1 MKKFKILLAV
11 LALLSG
17 NLGIIAQDVT
27 VTLTSV
33 QQVLPPQALL
43 YMSDPGKYFNIT
55 LINNTPTVQD
65 VYLAMD
71 LEQTMPQN
79 GLSVS
84 TPARRQPQQPYT
96 LSAGQVRQL
105 TLVEMKNLFNHVPK
119 NEIIASP
126 GLFDNTSTSS
136 FGLLPEGQYKAK
148 ITAYRWNKTITN
160 PLAVSGPTDGEC
172 YFTICYKAQAPEFLT
187 PSIFGGGGLVDLSV
201 AALNPAT
208 PMFTW
213 KAPLLACNPAGAM
226 FVYDFKIVELM
237 PGQQPDQ
244 AIDYNASVYSVKN
257 VLSPM
262 VTIPP
267 TYINRFDFTKTY
279 IAQVQ
284 ARQMG
289 ASANMLNYVMLE
301 NSGKSPFL
309 LFRLVDPNK
318 EKKEEEKIEEE
329 DHSGA
334 GAVDDVSGEEL
345 EGDSLY
351 VFKLPAIEHPS
362 FEENVTRKLFLEDN
376 IEIDWRPAAFKR
388 GLGGRQDTVK
398 IEYTVE
404 LYHANVGC
412 NKDSLFKTKPL
423 YTKELGDVSSHSI
436 EWASLESAKLKN
448 DDYMLLR
455 IVPRSPNT
463 KSLRFIEEKSNIVDF
478 LMSTRL
484 TKTYFQ
490 CSNTVVINNY
500 SPTTK
505 KAEELKDAVVAIGE
519 YELTIDKISGNAEK
533 GFTGE
538 GRVKWEPFGTTIM
551 VCVKFDKLKINT
563 DDIVYEGECVTYA
576 QDKAASD
583 MEAVEKLFSD
593 WGIDNLI
600 SDAYLPSAGSMM
612 KSATDQAKDLAK
624 KLDLSKYYK
633 YIKTGNAFK
642 ELVTTG
648 KMDKAYMPVGVPKS
662 INSSPVDIQICKMKF
677 APEYA
682 TMDLIGE
689 FMLPNSNY
697 TKNDILVLGAPRL
710 CISPNRFLPES
721 GTIALLSDLNIKD
734 PKSGY
739 EMNFKA
745 PKDVMEPK
753 DGCYI
758 AWHSDELEIFGID
771 VDMTIPKLV
780 KDNNGVAS
788 NEKPV
793 MNIRASIASWDDWM
807 VDNVTIDP
815 FQVEDMPGWTFTASD
830 IVYDHSLY
838 RNSTKMA
845 AFPENYSKAKTGITT
860 DDEWQ
865 GLFIK
870 EVKLKFPTAL
880 KMGDKGNERLELKTS
895 NMFFDNSG
903 ATLDVDAYQVL
914 SAKTGQVGGWSLSID
929 NIGLSFVQNDFT
941 DCHFNG
947 KFSVPLL
954 KGTIGY
960 NCRIIKQTSNT
971 SNAGQ
976 YAYVFKAQQIENQSL
991 DFFLAQ
997 AVFEKDHTYFLV
1009 EAVPTAS
1016 GLDTKVELLLGGKVT
1031 IGGTD
1036 YLNKKIKDSSLPMK
1050 FEIPGVHFCGMRLA
1064 NCSAS
1069 SWTSKY
1075 ESSMQSKARNAKLS
1089 GTSLYGGKEIALSNN
1104 NIYFNPGRWSLA
1116 SDGKKLGSFDFNLEK
1131 YNFTYASNQLQTSLV
1146 GKITLVSGIELTA
1159 GAGITIFS
1167 KVTLPKDLK
1176 DIGNIS
1182 IAYDKTQFD
1191 EASFGTKFADME
1203 ISGRLEV
1210 KRDDPERE
1218 GYAGKLTFKM
1228 PGDLFHIEA
1237 DGGYFKNKKGSNNYT
1252 YGWFVAEAGGKA
1264 GIPIDPLKIHRLK
1277 AGFYYNCKKT
1287 SKGAEPEEGLIG
1299 IIAGLGLSTSLGESV
1314 LSGDFDMTVVY
1325 DRGKKTKDQN
1335 NKDQT
1340 GGFSTFLFTGSLKAV
1355 EGLVSANTNILYQ
1368 NDSKDQYLKIDVTV
1382 DATADSETLT
1392 NKIAGK
1398 YATLG
1403 ELKKKLNSAYTGLV
1417 NELPV
1422 DQLKGKIEDTK
1433 SSKVPATK
1441 APEEGKKL
1449 GVSAG
1454 ASVTVQFMVTMKKDG
1469 KKLDKAKWH
1478 VYLGEPDPNHRCEYK
1493 YLKLTSKIVNVDI
1506 GADGYVCV
1514 GNELPNNGKLPDIPI
1529 TIRQFLNGSNN
1540 NGFESA
1546 DVSKANAARQQALKE
1561 FNDAAQIAGGV
1572 MFGGQVYG
1580 YFDVNLGLFY
1590 IYAGAT
1596 AGFDV
1601 SLVKLA
1607 ATEPCTNISGEP
1619 GWHRWYGSGQLYA
1632 YLRAKFGITIDI
1644 GFWEKQFD
1652 VLDMGIGGVFRMQG
1666 PKPTHFD
1673 GEARVKLKLFA
1684 GLVDINRKYRFS
1696 VGDEC
1701 EMFMGNALDE
1711 FKLFGDLTIGNESR
1725 EQGWADKNR
1734 LNPKLLSRPVLYTE
1748 APLKE
1753 PFRVLDPTELA
1764 RLKKNYTGDA
1774 ADLEAEASRTFIFR
1788 SDVEAEVALYE
1799 YTSKAMTKPI
1809 THHIKIK
1816 AQNRNATILD
1826 LTELN
1831 PNRYYM
1837 MHVTAY
1843 AKEIEKGVEVDPWT
1857 YDEKEKKYKHKSW
1870 RQWRTYYFCTGAKK
1884 AVEDVPDLQEYIA
1897 IAYPSYENKI
1907 RLSEGAYRMNVH
1919 EQDVKRP
1926 NFALTDDISKLAFQK
1941 GNLKWQL
1948 SDEKDGKVFSEVPNK
1963 WVVTENTCNMQ
1974 PASDLKGYTINHACK
1989 LKLVYEVV
1997 SRSGNTASFSRYILA
2012 DMTVIPRS
2020 SNWKTGYEGQ
2030 SMSYEKPFVG
2040 CRIDDVTLRN
2050 ANPRNSN
2057 GAIMS
2062 DYEIGTSTT
2071 MLLDPYMYISALSNF
2086 VFYGGWQFTA
2096 NRLDI
2101 NATTA
2106 QSCIYTDKGGVYE
2119 GKLSGTER
2127 SINCALDAYTKIR
2140 KLSIYD
2146 WLQYESTTH
2155 YPLPVMTESDYGYAL
2170 SGQERA
2176 AAYVPSNKNYVRV
2189 SGYINDMHRV
2199 YDVCA
2204 KLSDKI
2210 RDDCKLMDKYDC
2222 QGKDFTARANLI
2234 EQWYSKVRGQ
2244 YTSATSGKA
2253 RLQVPKYQFPL
2264 LYGSCQPYSKSNAVW
2279 KITAWSTLEGYR
2291 KQCQGFSEAR
2301 GHENTSEIVFSLML
2315 GKNNMEGGY
2324 VERKNYR
2331 PWARFINNDDMKKN
2345 IRKAKFTIYRVNAYD
2360 YNNCRYEVDPWE
2372 GNMNNTTNKEQFTI
2386 NEPLTYYGKK

>member
-351 VFKLPAIEHPS
+351 VFKQPAIEHPS

-463 KSLRFIEEKSNIVDF
+463 KSLRFIEEESNIVDF

-505 KAEELKDAVVAIGE
+505 KAEELKDAVVVIGE

-633 YIKTGNAFK
+633 YVKTGNAFK

-880 KMGDKGNERLELKTS
+880 KMGDKGDERLELKTS

-941 DCHFNG
+941 NCHFNG

-960 NCRIIKQTSNT
+960 DCRIIKQTSNT

-1116 SDGKKLGSFDFNLEK
+1116 SDGKKLGPFDFNLEK

-1287 SKGAEPEEGLIG
+1287 NKGAEPEEGLIG
-1299 IIAGLGLSTSLGESV
+1299 IIAGLGISTSAGESL
-1314 LSGDFDMTVVY
+1314 LSGELDMTVVY
-1325 DRGKKTKDQN
+1325 NRNKQYKDEN
-1335 NKDQT
+1335 NKSQT
-1340 GGFSTFLFTGSLKAV
+1340 GGFSTFLFTGEVKAV
-1355 EGLVSANTNILYQ
+1355 EGLVSAKANVLYQ
-1368 NDSKDQYLKIDVTV
+1368 NEAKDQYLKIDVTV
-1382 DATADSETLT
+1382 DGTADSETIT
-1392 NKIAGK
+1392 NKIAGSDV
-1398 YATLG
+1398 TESLG
-1403 ELKKKLNSAYTGLV
+1403 ELKKKLNSSYEGLV
-1417 NELPV
+1417 PGAAEDGLEDKV
-1422 DQLKGKIEDTK
+1422 SDTK
-1433 SSKVPATK
+1433 SSYVPPTK
-1441 APEEGKKL
+1441 APKK
-1449 GVSAG
+1449 GEKIG
-1454 ASVTVQFMVTMKKDG
+1454 ASVGTSISVQFMVTMKKG
-1469 KKLDKAKWH
+1469 GQKLSKPKWH
-1478 VYLGEPDPNHRCEYK
+1478 VYLGEPDVNHRCWFQ
-1493 YLKLTSKIVNVDI
+1493 YLKVNTPIVKVDI
-1506 GADGYVCV
+1506 GANGYVCV
-1514 GNELPNNGKLPDIPI
+1514 GNELPNNGKLPEIPDK
-1529 TIRQFLNGSNN
+1529 IRQFLNGTNKR
-1540 NGFESA
+1540 GIESA
-1546 DVSKANAARQQALKE
+1546 DISKANAARQQALVE
-1561 FNDAAQIAGGV
+1561 FNDQITQIGGGV
-1572 MFGGQVYG
+1572 MFGGQIWG
-1580 YFDVNLGLFY
+1580 YFDVDLGIFY
-1590 IYAGAT
+1590 LNAGAT

-1601 SLVKLA
+1601 SLIKLPASA
-1607 ATEPCTNISGEP
+1607 ACTNIEGDP
-1619 GWHRWYGSGQLYA
+1619 GWHRWYGYGQLYA
-1632 YLRAKFGITIDI
+1632 YLYAKFGIRINL
-1644 GFWEKQFD
+1644 GFWSRDFD
-1652 VLDMGIGGVFRMQG
+1652 VVDAGIGGVFRMQG

-1673 GEARVKLKLFA
+1673 GEARVKLKLFG

-1696 VGDEC
+1696 AGDEC
-1701 EMFMGNALDE
+1701 DLFMGNALDK
-1711 FKLFGDLTIGNESR
+1711 FKLFGDLTIGNESKD
-1725 EQGWADKNR
+1725 QGWADKNQ
-1734 LNPKLLSRPVLYTE
+1734 LNPKLLSKPCLYTE
-1748 APLKE
+1748 APLNE
-1753 PFRVLDPTELA
+1753 PFRVLDETELA
-1764 RLKKNYTGDA
+1764 RLKKNYDGDPSE
-1774 ADLEAEASRTFIFR
+1774 LELEASRTFIFR
-1788 SDVEAEVALYE
+1788 SDLGKKVTMKE
-1799 YTSKAMTKPI
+1799 YTSKNDKYPT
-1809 THHIKIK
+1809 TREFEIKGQSRYASYLNI
-1816 AQNRNATILD
+1816 
-1826 LTELN
+1826 TELK
-1831 PNRYYM
+1831 PNRYYEM
-1837 MHVTAY
+1837 TVTGF
-1843 AKEIEKGVEVDPWT
+1843 AKEIQKGVEVNPVY
-1857 YDEKEKKYKHKSW
+1857 YDEKTKKYTNKVWSETK
-1870 RQWRTYYFCTGAKK
+1870 TYYFCTGPAK
-1884 AVEDVPDLQEYIA
+1884 AIEDIPDLQEYIA
-1897 IAYPSYENKI
+1897 IAYPSYKNK
-1907 RLSEGAYRMNVH
+1907 LSLGEGGHMIEAH
-1919 EQDVKRP
+1919 EQDVKMP
-1926 NFALTDDISKLAFQK
+1926 NFALTADISQKAFQK
-1941 GNLKWQL
+1941 GILKWQL
-1948 SDEKDGKVFSEVPNK
+1948 YDVNSGKIICERYNK
-1963 WVVTENTCNMQ
+1963 WVVTDNTCNMQ
-1974 PASDLKGYTINHACK
+1974 PESELTGYK
-1989 LKLVYEVV
+1989 LNDCIGLRLVYEVV
-1997 SRSGNTASFSRYILA
+1997 DRSGNTVSFSRRILA
-2012 DMTVIPRS
+2012 DMVIVPHN
-2020 SNWKTGYEGQ
+2020 SNWKTGYAGK
-2030 SMSYEKPFVG
+2030 SATYERPFVG
-2040 CRIDDVTLRN
+2040 CRIDNVTMANSIGLRN
-2050 ANPRNSN
+2050 
-2057 GAIMS
+2057 
-2062 DYEIGTSTT
+2062 DYEISTGGVYVW
-2071 MLLDPYMYISALSNF
+2071 DPYVYIAALSNF
-2086 VFYGGWQFTA
+2086 FFVGGWQF
-2096 NRLDI
+2096 NSSRLDA
-2101 NATTA
+2101 NVTTA
-2106 QSCIYTDKGGVYE
+2106 QSCVYTDKGGVYE
-2119 GKLSGTER
+2119 GKLGGNETNL
-2127 SINCALDAYTKIR
+2127 NCLADYMKIQ
-2140 KLSIYD
+2140 KLSVYD
-2146 WLQYESTTH
+2146 WLQYQAITP
-2155 YPLPVMTESDYGYAL
+2155 YPLPVMEGEYSYAL
-2170 SGQERA
+2170 PGLSRA
-2176 AAYVPSNKNYVRV
+2176 AVYRPSDKNYVRV
-2189 SGYINDMHRV
+2189 AGYINDMYRV
-2199 YDVCA
+2199 YALCETFSNTIQTYCDQID
-2204 KLSDKI
+2204 DKVAI
-2210 RDDCKLMDKYDC
+2210 KGRSFSTLAT
-2222 QGKDFTARANLI
+2222 FVRN
-2234 EQWYSKVRGQ
+2234 WYYFRRGQ
-2244 YTSATSGKA
+2244 YISGQDFDA
-2253 RLQVPKYQFPL
+2253 RLQVPAYQFPL
-2264 LYGSCQPYSKSNAVW
+2264 LWGSCLENNESYKDL
-2279 KITAWSTLEGYR
+2279 TLWGTLQGYE
-2291 KQCQGFSEAR
+2291 KQCKKYAEAR
-2301 GHENTSEIVFSLML
+2301 GHENVSEMVFSSLI
-2315 GKNNMEGGY
+2315 GKDKINGNY
-2324 VERKNYR
+2324 CDHKKSLLPRYPFICNDVRKN
-2331 PWARFINNDDMKKN
+2331 MS
-2345 IRKAKFTIYRVNAYD
+2345 KAKFTIYRVNAYD
-2360 YNNCRYEVDPWE
+2360 FNNCRYVVDPWE
-2372 GNMNNTTNKEQFTI
+2372 DERKRNTTNKEQFEI
-2386 NEPLTYYGKK
+2386 KSPLTYYGKK